1 MIFLPEGLY
10 SKRDTVCKLK
20 YSQKL
25 SRKSRFLENLIEGPL
40 LLKCRS
46 TVRVKIDQ
54 NMNL

>member
-25 SRKSRFLENLIEGPL
+25 SRRRFLENLIEGPL

-46 TVRVKIDQ
+46 TVRVKSDQ